1 MSRKFLL
8 DHRLMF
14 LFGYFFYLATPVF
27 VGYTKVFAD
36 LPGVDLYLA
45 FFDQVPREQLQT
57 YFIITASWLPA
68 FFAGDLVVRLFSP
81 LRARPVRFRQDG
93 QSRSLWLIA
102 IVLSLAFLAFA
113 YLSRASLFG
122 GYASYDIA
130 ARGKLSTLLMVLT
143 FFLMYDRVTDQS
155 HSFLIPLL
163 TLLTAVLLLSM
174 GGRMYVFQVF
184 IVILVYKTSLAKRK
198 WGAGR
203 LILFLLSGFV
213 LGAILGAWR
222 MGLRPDALLG
232 VYSFLAEPAF
242 TWFSVMTYLSN
253 NDLVAF
259 SWPGNFLSS
268 FLNLVPNTLLT
279 VKPYLVSL
287 ESMARGYQNPLGADS
302 IWTNLVINFGSI
314 GSAVFM
320 FCTGGLFALL
330 KQMAGYRRFWAVYY
344 LMVCGVIPFQFFRDG
359 FYLLHKQLLFNFLLF
374 PAAVLL
380 MLRLLLLLQQG
391 WLRQVEG
398 MDRPAVS

>member
-1 MSRKFLL
+1 
-8 DHRLMF
+8 
-14 LFGYFFYLATPVF
+14 
-27 VGYTKVFAD
+27 
-36 LPGVDLYLA
+36 
-45 FFDQVPREQLQT
+45 
-57 YFIITASWLPA
+57 
-68 FFAGDLVVRLFSP
+68 
-81 LRARPVRFRQDG
+81 
-93 QSRSLWLIA
+93 
-102 IVLSLAFLAFA
+102 
-113 YLSRASLFG
+113 
-122 GYASYDIA
+122 
-130 ARGKLSTLLMVLT
+130 
-143 FFLMYDRVTDQS
+143 
-155 HSFLIPLL
+155 
-163 TLLTAVLLLSM
+163 
-174 GGRMYVFQVF
+174 
-184 IVILVYKTSLAKRK
+184 
-198 WGAGR
+198 
-203 LILFLLSGFV
+203 
-213 LGAILGAWR
+213 
-222 MGLRPDALLG
+222 
-232 VYSFLAEPAF
+232 
-242 TWFSVMTYLSN
+242 
-253 NDLVAF
+253 VAF

-287 ESMARGYQNPLGADS
+287 ESMAKGYQNPLGADS